1 MTAILLAAIAAAGF
15 CGAGLLALLGE
26 GLDYRGR
33 SYSAA
38 VAAGILLALAFVDLF
53 PEALEMAGSAAVM
66 GFAGGF
72 ALLFLAEV
80 FTSAHAHDPIDGHE
94 HKYALRSLILG
105 LTIHNFADGFVLGI
119 SQSASLVTSGL
130 LGLGILIHQAPVG
143 VSLAAVLVAARA
155 SRSQVLWA
163 TLVPG
168 LAIPLAAGL
177 TLLLPVPGDQ
187 ALGVLDG
194 LAGGALAYIGA
205 AHLLPEVRAGHP
217 ARGSGILFVVVFLA
231 IAVGLTSVVGH

>member
-1 MTAILLAAIAAAGF
+1 MTAVLLAALAAIGF

-26 GLDYRGR
+26 VLDQRGR

-53 PEALEMAGSAAVM
+53 PEAIETAGRAAVM
-66 GFAGGF
+66 GFAAGF
-72 ALLFLAEV
+72 ASLFLAEV
-80 FTSAHAHDPIDGHE
+80 FTSAHDAVDGQE
-94 HKYALRSLILG
+94 HKYALRPLVLG
-105 LTIHNFADGFVLGI
+105 LTIHNLSDGFVLGV
-119 SQSASLVTSGL
+119 SQSASLLTSGL
-130 LGLGILIHQAPVG
+130 LGLGILIHQVPVG
-143 VSLAAVLVAARA
+143 MSLAAVLVASRA

-168 LAIPLAAGL
+168 LAIPLMAVL

-187 ALGVLDG
+187 TLGVLDG

-205 AHLLPEVRAGHP
+205 AHLLPEVRADRPSKGT
-217 ARGSGILFVVVFLA
+217 GVLFVIVFLT
-231 IAVGLTSVVGH
+231 IAVGLTGFAGH